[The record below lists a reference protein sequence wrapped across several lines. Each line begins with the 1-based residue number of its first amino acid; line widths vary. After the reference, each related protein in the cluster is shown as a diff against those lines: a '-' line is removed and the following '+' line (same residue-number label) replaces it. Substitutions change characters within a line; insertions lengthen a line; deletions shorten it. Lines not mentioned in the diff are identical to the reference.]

1 MSAAQRLP
9 RLMVLLINLPRS
21 TDRRA
26 LMEQRLAALGLDY
39 ELLPAVDGRAQWEQL
54 LPSVDLP
61 AFQRHAGGDVLPGE
75 IGCYHSHLQ
84 AWQRLVASD
93 AQVLLVLEDDMVF
106 HDDFMQALRIALR
119 GRAHWDMLKLAKIR
133 AKQPVCQGRL
143 GPYRLNACIGAF
155 TGFGAYLIQRETAQ
169 RLLPQLLPIRAPIDR
184 ELEQV
189 HRHDIRHSGLEPFLR
204 HSQAQAQAPAQS
216 TIFGQSFS
224 SFRRHPL
231 SRCRTTCNE
240 QACNLLQ
247 RVIYL
252 ARRGLLCSRFCELS
266 LKESQ

>member
-1 MSAAQRLP
+1 MSDTLRLP
-9 RLMVLLINLPRS
+9 GLMVLLINLPRS
-21 TDRRA
+21 TERRA
-26 LMEQRLAALGLDY
+26 RMEERLAALGLDY
-39 ELLPAVDGRAQWEQL
+39 EILPAVDGRAQWEQL
-54 LPSVDLP
+54 LPSVDL
-61 AFQRHAGGDVLPGE
+61 ASFQRHAGCDVLPGE

-106 HDDFMQALRIALR
+106 HDDFMNALRIALR

-133 AKQPVCQGRL
+133 AKQPVCQGLL

-189 HRHDIRHSGLEPFLR
+189 HRHDIRHFSLEPF
-204 HSQAQAQAPAQS
+204 PAHPQDEGQS
-216 TIFGQSFS
+216 TITGERFS
-224 SFRRHPL
+224 SVRRYPL
-231 SRCRTTCNE
+231 SRRWTKYAE
-240 QACNLLQ
+240 QTRNLVG
-247 RVIYL
+247 RVAYL
-252 ARRGLLCSRFCELS
+252 ARTARLRPRLTALP
-266 LKESQ
+266 LKETT

>member
-1 MSAAQRLP
+1 MSAALRLP
-9 RLMVLLINLPRS
+9 GLMVLLINLPRS
-21 TDRRA
+21 TDRRVR
-26 LMEQRLAALGLDY
+26 MEQRLAALGLDY

-54 LPSVDLP
+54 LPSVDL
-61 AFQRHAGGDVLPGE
+61 ASFQRHAGGDVLPGE

-106 HDDFMQALRIALR
+106 HDDFMNALRIALR

-133 AKQPVCQGRL
+133 AKQPVCQGLL

-155 TGFGAYLIQRETAQ
+155 TGFGAYLVQRETAQ

-189 HRHDIRHSGLEPFLR
+189 HLHDLRHFSLEPF
-204 HSQAQAQAPAQS
+204 PAHPQDEGQS
-216 TIFGQSFS
+216 TITGERFS
-224 SFRRHPL
+224 HVRRYPL
-231 SRCRTTCNE
+231 SRRWTKYAE
-240 QACNLLQ
+240 QTRNLFG
-247 RVIYL
+247 RVVYL
-252 ARRGLLCSRFCELS
+252 ARTGRLRPRSTALP
-266 LKESQ
+266 LKEET

>member
-9 RLMVLLINLPRS
+9 GLMVLLINLPRS

-26 LMEQRLAALGLDY
+26 RMEQRLAALGLDY
-39 ELLPAVDGRAQWEQL
+39 EILPAVDGRAQWDQL

-106 HDDFMQALRIALR
+106 HEDFIDALRIALR

-133 AKQPVCQGRL
+133 AKQPVCQGLL

-189 HRHDIRHSGLEPFLR
+189 HRHDIRHFSLEPF
-204 HSQAQAQAPAQS
+204 PAHPQDEGQS
-216 TIFGQSFS
+216 TITGERFS
-224 SFRRHPL
+224 HVRRYPLRRHWTKYAEQTRNL
-231 SRCRTTCNE
+231 FGRVVYLVRTGRLRPRST
-240 QACNLLQ
+240 ALL
-247 RVIYL
+247 
-252 ARRGLLCSRFCELS
+252 
-266 LKESQ
+266 LKEET